1 MLRPATLFLLVAA
14 TALPFVVFSSVMV
27 VLFSRQQQETIEQTL
42 TQTARTAIDFVDRE
56 IASHLG
62 ALETLAASD
71 YLVDHDLASFYG
83 QARRVMTLRSDWLN
97 VAVTDARTRRQVKI
111 GRASCRE
118 RVCQYV

>member
-1 MLRPATLFLLVAA
+1 MLRRATLFLLVAA

-56 IASHLG
+56 IASPLG

-71 YLVDHDLASFYG
+71 YLVDHDLASRPDERRGGRQCVRKCGYG
-83 QARRVMTLRSDWLN
+83 WSQ
-97 VAVTDARTRRQVKI
+97 
-111 GRASCRE
+111 
-118 RVCQYV
+118 